1 MKRNALPVLMAVWL
15 FLSAGNLFAQNT
27 PVARNQIASNTS
39 SEAGRSAQWLSWAQE
54 TPMYNMLGFNSTTQF
69 YAMQRFDA
77 NDLSTHVGEQLTR
90 VKFFPSYDEDD
101 PTSASYTIIVYT
113 GGYVS
118 GSTFSPGTLM
128 VSQPVSSVT
137 YGQWN
142 IVDLNSPVTISSGQ
156 ELWIGVYITAYSG
169 YAMAHDDAAAVYNKG
184 NIMYYNGS
192 WGTGDDFFSDITIHN
207 WKIGGYVRSNG
218 NEQYVDLSVGVFDN
232 EVDQN
237 LIDAM
242 TVPAGEAFRPILIF
256 RNENSNYSD
265 GDYADS
271 VIITTYLDTTQLH
284 QHIYNQ
290 PLVLGHGIYSEV
302 TELTALQISSLQ
314 LRGTTHTFTLR
325 ARPATGWIDQNMA
338 NNVKTISVTFE
349 DFTDYHTITI
359 LNEDS
364 TIIPCCTLQ
373 VRDGLNKMLNIYPPN
388 GVSSLHS
395 VLVDGQPVTDYNV
408 INNSLVRYTFTNVTE
423 DHTFQA
429 IYDTSHVNIPEF
441 NADRAVSI
449 YPNPA
454 KDEIS
459 ISSERNIHNI
469 DIFDMAGRLV
479 LQFQPSSSNVIL
491 DIKPLKSG
499 FYFIKITT
507 EKEIFTQKLIK
518 E

>member
-15 FLSAGNLFAQNT
+15 FLSAGSLFAQNT

-39 SEAGRSAQWLSWAQE
+39 SEADRSAQWLSWTQE

-90 VKFFPSYDEDD
+90 VKFFPSNDEDD

-290 PLVLGHGIYSEV
+290 PLVLGRGIYSEV

-388 GVSSLHS
+388 GVSSLQS
-395 VLVDGQPVTDYNV
+395 LLVDGQPVTDYNV

-429 IYDTSHVNIPEF
+429 IYDTSHVNISEF

-454 KDEIS
+454 KEQLFVQANENITEVHLFDIS
-459 ISSERNIHNI
+459 GREVLSQACHSNKAVLNISHLKNGIYFARILMGENITNY
-469 DIFDMAGRLV
+469 
-479 LQFQPSSSNVIL
+479 
-491 DIKPLKSG
+491 K
-499 FYFIKITT
+499 
-507 EKEIFTQKLIK
+507 FTKQ
-518 E
+518 